1 MSGRRPCTFR
11 QRDVTAA
18 IKAAAA
24 AGVPVRSVK
33 ITAEGSIELV
43 IDRPHAQEFGRNEWD
58 DEFDGGDQTKV
69 RQ

>member
-1 MSGRRPCTFR
+1 
-11 QRDVTAA
+11 
-18 IKAAAA
+18 
-24 AGVPVRSVK
+24 VPVRSVK